1 MMDLLWIKFLYAE
14 IPKIYVMKQ
23 INRLLEKY
31 IEDQL
36 KATIMLA
43 VDPLLG
49 VILVTKG
56 HSKEIIKMLRLF
68 KRMMK

>member
-1 MMDLLWIKFLYAE
+1 MDLLWIKFLYAKT
-14 IPKIYVMKQ
+14 PKIDTMKK
-23 INRLLEKY
+23 INILLEKY

-49 VILVTKG
+49 VILVTAD
-56 HSKEIIKMLRLF
+56 HSKDIRKMIRLF

>member
-1 MMDLLWIKFLYAE
+1 MID
-14 IPKIYVMKQ
+14 
-23 INRLLEKY
+23 RLLEKY

-49 VILVTKG
+49 VILVTAG
-56 HSKEIIKMLRLF
+56 HSKDIRKMIRLF